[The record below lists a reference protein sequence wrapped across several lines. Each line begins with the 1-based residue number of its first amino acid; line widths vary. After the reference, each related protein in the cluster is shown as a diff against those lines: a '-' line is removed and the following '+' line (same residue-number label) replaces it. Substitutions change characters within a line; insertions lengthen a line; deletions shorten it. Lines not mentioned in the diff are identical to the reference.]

1 MISQPSASEVPT
13 LPGTSPAA
21 AGQSGPGASVRAAS
35 VRAAGP
41 ERGGQPAQS
50 EHPDRRAQPAQSVP
64 GAQVVSRI
72 ALLLRLVG
80 RNPAGTPL
88 AEIVRDSGLTRP
100 TVHRLLTSLAAEG
113 LLDHDAVR
121 RTWHYGP
128 EVFVMG
134 TVAAARYP
142 IEALA
147 RPSLVRLAE
156 ATGESAFLSI
166 RRGAETVCLLREE
179 GSFPIRSFV
188 LHEGVRFPLGV
199 ASAGLAILAYLPK
212 TEVDALLADT
222 GSVDTETLAARWGTQ
237 HSPASIRANLE
248 RTRVTGYAVNPGL
261 ILEGSWGMGAA
272 IFDRSG
278 RPGWALSL
286 TGIEPR
292 FKPERQKFLG
302 QLLLDEASRITQT
315 LQRPPIA

>member
-1 MISQPSASEVPT
+1 MVTQPPT
-13 LPGTSPAA
+13 HGM
-21 AGQSGPGASVRAAS
+21 QRA
-35 VRAAGP
+35 RD
-41 ERGGQPAQS
+41 GQPLL
-50 EHPDRRAQPAQSVP
+50 PAQPVQ
-64 GAQVVSRI
+64 GAQVVGRI

-80 RNPAGTPL
+80 RNPSGTPL
-88 AEIVRDSGLTRP
+88 TEIVRDSGLTRP

-121 RTWHYGP
+121 HTWHYGP
-128 EVFVMG
+128 EIFVMR

-142 IEALA
+142 IEELA

-156 ATGESAFLSI
+156 ETGESAFLSI

-199 ASAGLAILAYLPK
+199 ASAGLAILAYLPEP
-212 TEVDALLADT
+212 EVDALL
-222 GSVDTETLAARWGTQ
+222 VDTEAFAARWGGQ

-292 FKPERQKFLG
+292 FKPERQRVLG
-302 QLLLDEASRITQT
+302 QLLLEEASRISQT

>member
-1 MISQPSASEVPT
+1 MNDR
-13 LPGTSPAA
+13 PAIA
-21 AGQSGPGASVRAAS
+21 
-35 VRAAGP
+35 
-41 ERGGQPAQS
+41 
-50 EHPDRRAQPAQSVP
+50 RAQKTRGAQPVPPARPVQ
-64 GAQVVSRI
+64 GAQVVARI

-121 RTWHYGP
+121 RTWNYGP

-142 IEALA
+142 IEELA

-156 ATGESAFLSI
+156 ETGESAFLSI

-199 ASAGLAILAYLPK
+199 ASAGLAILAYLPEAE
-212 TEVDALLADT
+212 TDALLAENAAF
-222 GSVDTETLAARWGTQ
+222 SARWGPQ

-248 RTRVTGYAVNPGL
+248 RTRETGYAVNPGL

-292 FKPERQKFLG
+292 FKPERQKLLG